1 LIEEEQTSL
10 ERIARIWVAFVLYGG
25 LFGFLVFVGMVFG
38 LRQSQWYAAA
48 IAVIVGVSLGF
59 GLAHVLGARK
69 LAARIL
75 GFLYYLGWLNS

>member
-1 LIEEEQTSL
+1 M

-25 LFGFLVFVGMVFG
+25 LFGFAVFLGLVFG

-48 IAVIVGVSLGF
+48 VAVILGVSLGF

-75 GFLYYLGWLNS
+75 GFLYYLGWLNT